1 MTHEPALLPGRIV
14 PMLAVA
20 RSEPFDSPDHIFEV
34 WWEGLRVAAYVEG
47 GQVSFRTQ
55 SQLDLTPHF
64 GDIAARLARRV
75 HGDGLIFDAMLTAPD
90 PKGVPRLSGLLRR
103 IYGKGLT
110 PRPGSRDSLQRDG
123 EGRDQGPPEGVF
135 NLQIFDILYRNY
147 RSLFRHPLLRRKHTL
162 RECIDPDEIVQL
174 SHYEEGVG
182 IAFYEAA
189 TRLGL
194 PGAIAKEKT
203 SLYQAG
209 KRSPAWVQV
218 LAHQEANVVIGGYTM
233 AETGRK
239 EPFGN
244 LLMGVYT
251 PEGLRYVGMVSGGF
265 QREDMDMISALL
277 KDLYAP
283 EPAFVDPPK
292 MGRLLYWCRP
302 ALAGRISYGE
312 MTPSGQLQFAIFKG
326 LRPDVEPRTCTAERL
341 AVKDTP

>member
-1 MTHEPALLPGRIV
+1 MESKGQPSAASLLGALPGRIV

-20 RSEPFDSPDHIFEV
+20 GSEPFDSPDHIFEV

-47 GQVSFRTQ
+47 GRVSLRTQ

-64 GDIAARLARRV
+64 GDITARLARRV

-103 IYGKGLT
+103 IYGK
-110 PRPGSRDSLQRDG
+110 
-123 EGRDQGPPEGVF
+123 EAGPPEGVF
-135 NLQIFDILYRNY
+135 NLQLFDILYRDY
-147 RSLFRHPLLRRKHTL
+147 RPLMRHPLLRRKHTL
-162 RECIDPDEIVQL
+162 RECVDPDEVVQL
-174 SHYEEGVG
+174 SHYEEGAG

-218 LAHQEANVVIGGYTM
+218 LANREANVVIGGYTL

-239 EPFGN
+239 EPFGS

-265 QREDMDMISALL
+265 QREDMDTVSALL
-277 KDLYAP
+277 KDLHTD
-283 EPAFVDPPK
+283 EPAFIDPPR

-302 ALAGRISYGE
+302 ALAARISYGE

-326 LRPDVEPRTCTAERL
+326 LRPDVEPRTCTGERL
-341 AVKDTP
+341 GVKGAP